1 MNACCAHIFQSGMQL
16 TGLFLS
22 DQMLTLDD
30 PVLRGPQ
37 SRHFICVLAFRPLK
51 AQVHNCQLL
60 VDLASRNALWGAAA
74 HLFMAFKPLVPA
86 LKPAAPSSPRHPQG
100 SALHRGTSGLHRGPS
115 GLQRGHSGLHSPRNG
130 VTTLTGQTSFTH
142 QGNCSLLS

>member
-1 MNACCAHIFQSGMQL
+1 
-16 TGLFLS
+16 
-22 DQMLTLDD
+22 MLTMDA
-30 PVLRGPQ
+30 PVLHLLCECSSQ
-37 SRHFICVLAFRPLK
+37 SLAFRPLK

-86 LKPAAPSSPRHPQG
+86 PKPAAPSSPRHPQG

-115 GLQRGHSGLHSPRNG
+115 GLQRGHSGLPSPRNG
-130 VTTLTGQTSFTH
+130 ATTLMGQTSFTH
-142 QGNCSLLS
+142 QGKCSFCHDLIRCLCIYRHRNEL